1 MRERREKEA
10 ERGEGRRGRDLQQSP
25 HVVQSGIHGS
35 VGWEECDGYL
45 HQFQEDSVGLRLVV
59 QDHQQGGQEVAHT
72 LGVTHVQVGP
82 HVCAHNVT
90 KGF

>member
-25 HVVQSGIHGS
+25 HVVQSGIHGG